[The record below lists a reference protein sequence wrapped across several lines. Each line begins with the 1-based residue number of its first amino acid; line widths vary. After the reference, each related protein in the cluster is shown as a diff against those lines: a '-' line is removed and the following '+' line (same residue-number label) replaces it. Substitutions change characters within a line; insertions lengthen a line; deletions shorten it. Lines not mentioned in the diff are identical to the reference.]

1 MRRLPGPRGTGRI
14 DGEQANA
21 CARGEKMD
29 GIKILIVL
37 VLAGIVAS
45 LGKALFHM
53 SSGGSDHA
61 AHSAMMAR
69 ALTVRIGLSVA
80 LFVLLMIAW
89 YFGAISPHSVG

>member
-1 MRRLPGPRGTGRI
+1 
-14 DGEQANA
+14 
-21 CARGEKMD
+21 MD

-53 SSGGSDHA
+53 SSGGPDDA

-80 LFVLLMIAW
+80 LFVLLMVAW
-89 YFGAISPHSVG
+89 YFGAIAPHSVG